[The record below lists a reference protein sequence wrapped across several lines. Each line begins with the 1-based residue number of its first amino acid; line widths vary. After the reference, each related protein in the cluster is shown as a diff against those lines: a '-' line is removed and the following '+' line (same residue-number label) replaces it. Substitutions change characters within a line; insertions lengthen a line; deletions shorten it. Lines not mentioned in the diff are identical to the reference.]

1 MKLFKRFIYESKAQ
15 WGWLLT
21 IFLALILAASFEII
35 APRLLGQI
43 VDAIVQGLR
52 NQQNIAH
59 VLDSTSDTVVILVI
73 LYTCHAIF
81 TYASEYIISGV
92 SQNMVLDL
100 RKRVSQHLYRLP
112 MSYFNAHNRGDFLS
126 RITSDLDAIGETLR
140 EGIPGLISSFIG
152 IVGAVAMMI
161 WISPLLASIILGVI
175 ALGVIGL
182 LITSKA
188 RTIYL
193 RNQEALGAVNGGI
206 EELISGKQIVQ
217 SFNLEKVTS
226 HHLNSLNTNLFKHER
241 KAGFMGQIIMPLVN
255 FINQIGYVLV
265 SIQGGLLVLRGQISL
280 GDIQAFFLYVTQ
292 VSDPISRSS
301 YILTKLQET
310 QAALGRIYEILDQ
323 APEEDAGTT
332 EMSISDEISAS
343 EKINTSDDVR
353 TFEEISASNEMNAY
367 DEVSASY
374 EISGSDTSLTS
385 PLATNAKGTIEF
397 HNVDFGY
404 APNKLLMKSV
414 NFTIPGG
421 HVVAIVGPTGAG
433 KTTIVNLLMRFYE
446 INGGA
451 ITIDGVDIRDVSRK
465 TLHQLVGMVL
475 QDTWIFTGTIA
486 DNIAYGK
493 PNATRDEIMAVAKL
507 AMADH
512 FIRTLPQG
520 YDTVLKNGADD
531 LSQGQ
536 RQLLTI
542 ARAFLANPRILILD
556 EATANVDTRTEVEV
570 QKAMQQLLHG
580 RTGIVI
586 AHRLSTIRDADLLLV
601 VNQGQ
606 IVEQGTHQE
615 LLAKGGY
622 YTTLYENYAKGMS
635 V

>member
-1 MKLFKRFIYESKAQ
+1 MTLFRRFLYESKSQ
-15 WGWLLT
+15 WGWLIAI
-21 IFLALILAASFEII
+21 IFALILAACFEII
-35 APRLLGQI
+35 APKLLGQI

-52 NQQNIAH
+52 SNQDISYIIDN
-59 VLDSTSDTVVILVI
+59 TTDTILMLII
-73 LYTCHAIF
+73 LYSGHSIF
-81 TYASEYIISGV
+81 TYVGEYIIAGV
-92 SQNMVLDL
+92 AENMVLNL
-100 RKRVSQHLYRLP
+100 RNRVSEYLYRLP
-112 MSYFNAHNRGDFLS
+112 MSYFNNHNRGDLLS
-126 RITSDLDAIGETLR
+126 RITSDLDSISETLR

-152 IVGAVAMMI
+152 IIGALVMML
-161 WISPLLASIILGVI
+161 WISPLLASIIIGIIVLGI
-175 ALGVIGL
+175 IGL
-182 LITSKA
+182 VITSKKA

-193 RNQEALGAVNGGI
+193 HNQEALGAVNSGI

-217 SFNLEKVTS
+217 AFNLETVTS
-226 HHLNSLNTNLFKHER
+226 DNLNQLNRNLFTHER
-241 KAGFMGQIIMPLVN
+241 RSGFMGQIIMPLVN

-265 SIQGGLLVLRGQISL
+265 AIQGGLLVLRGQISL

-301 YILTKLQET
+301 YILTKFQET

-323 APEEDAGTT
+323 TPEEDSGASTSFETT
-332 EMSISDEISAS
+332 AQSDA
-343 EKINTSDDVR
+343 
-353 TFEEISASNEMNAY
+353 
-367 DEVSASY
+367 
-374 EISGSDTSLTS
+374 L
-385 PLATNAKGTIEF
+385 KGTIEF
-397 HNVDFGY
+397 QNVSFGY
-404 APNKLLMKSV
+404 IPDKLLMNEV

-446 INGGA
+446 INGGS
-451 ITIDGVDIRDVSRK
+451 ITIDGVDIRDLSRK

-486 DNIAYGK
+486 DNIAYSK
-493 PNATRDEIMAVAKL
+493 PEATREEIVAVAKL

-570 QKAMQQLLHG
+570 QKAMQQLLRG

-586 AHRLSTIRDADLLLV
+586 AHHLSTIRDADLLLV

-635 V
+635 M

>member
-1 MKLFKRFIYESKAQ
+1 
-15 WGWLLT
+15 
-21 IFLALILAASFEII
+21 
-35 APRLLGQI
+35 
-43 VDAIVQGLR
+43 
-52 NQQNIAH
+52 
-59 VLDSTSDTVVILVI
+59 
-73 LYTCHAIF
+73 
-81 TYASEYIISGV
+81 
-92 SQNMVLDL
+92 
-100 RKRVSQHLYRLP
+100 
-112 MSYFNAHNRGDFLS
+112 
-126 RITSDLDAIGETLR
+126 
-140 EGIPGLISSFIG
+140 
-152 IVGAVAMMI
+152 
-161 WISPLLASIILGVI
+161 
-175 ALGVIGL
+175 
-182 LITSKA
+182 
-188 RTIYL
+188 
-193 RNQEALGAVNGGI
+193 
-206 EELISGKQIVQ
+206 
-217 SFNLEKVTS
+217 
-226 HHLNSLNTNLFKHER
+226 
-241 KAGFMGQIIMPLVN
+241 MGQIIMPLVN
-255 FINQIGYVLV
+255 FINQIDYVLV

-301 YILTKLQET
+301 YILTKFQET

-323 APEEDAGTT
+323 TPEEDTGHTLYL
-332 EMSISDEISAS
+332 E
-343 EKINTSDDVR
+343 N
-353 TFEEISASNEMNAY
+353 N
-367 DEVSASY
+367 
-374 EISGSDTSLTS
+374 
-385 PLATNAKGTIEF
+385 GTIEF
-397 HNVDFGY
+397 NNVSFGY
-404 APNKLLMKSV
+404 TPDKLLMNAV
-414 NFTIPGG
+414 NFKIPGG

-446 INGGA
+446 INSGS
-451 ITIDGVDIRDVSRK
+451 ITIDGLDIRDLSRK

-486 DNIAYGK
+486 DNITYGK
-493 PNATRDEIMAVAKL
+493 PDATREDIIAVAKL

-520 YDTVLKNGADD
+520 YDTILKNGADD

-542 ARAFLANPRILILD
+542 ARAFLANPRVLVLD

>member
-1 MKLFKRFIYESKAQ
+1 MKVFKRFLYESKSQ
-15 WGWLLT
+15 WGWLVG
-21 IFLALILAASFEII
+21 IFFALILAACFEII

-52 NQQNIAH
+52 NNQDIARII
-59 VLDSTSDTVVILVI
+59 DNTTDTILMLII
-73 LYTCHAIF
+73 LYTGHAIF
-81 TYASEYIISGV
+81 TYISEYIIAGV
-92 SQNMVLDL
+92 AENMVLDL
-100 RKRVSQHLYRLP
+100 RNRVSQYLYRLP
-112 MSYFNAHNRGDFLS
+112 MSYFNTHNRGDLLS
-126 RITSDLDAIGETLR
+126 RITSDLDSISETLR

-152 IVGAVAMMI
+152 IIGAIAMML

-175 ALGVIGL
+175 ILGVIGL
-182 LITSKA
+182 IVTSKKA

-193 RNQEALGAVNGGI
+193 HNQEALGAVNSGI

-217 SFNLEKVTS
+217 AFNLETVTS
-226 HHLNSLNTNLFKHER
+226 DNLNQLNHNLFIHER
-241 KAGFMGQIIMPLVN
+241 RSGFMGQIIMPLVN
-255 FINQIGYVLV
+255 FINQIDYVLV

-301 YILTKLQET
+301 YILTKFQET

-323 APEEDAGTT
+323 TPEEDTGHTLYL
-332 EMSISDEISAS
+332 E
-343 EKINTSDDVR
+343 N
-353 TFEEISASNEMNAY
+353 N
-367 DEVSASY
+367 
-374 EISGSDTSLTS
+374 
-385 PLATNAKGTIEF
+385 GTIEF
-397 HNVDFGY
+397 NNVSFGY
-404 APNKLLMKSV
+404 TPDKLLMNAV
-414 NFTIPGG
+414 NFKIPGG

-446 INGGA
+446 INSGS
-451 ITIDGVDIRDVSRK
+451 ITIDGLDIRDLSRK

-486 DNIAYGK
+486 DNITYGK
-493 PNATRDEIMAVAKL
+493 PDATREDIIAVAKL

-520 YDTVLKNGADD
+520 YDTILKNGADD

-542 ARAFLANPRILILD
+542 ARAFLANPRVLVLD

>member
-52 NQQNIAH
+52 DQQNIAH

-182 LITSKA
+182 LITSKKA

-217 SFNLEKVTS
+217 AFNLETVTS

-265 SIQGGLLVLRGQISL
+265 AIQGGLLVLRGQISL

-332 EMSISDEISAS
+332 EIS
-343 EKINTSDDVR
+343 T
-353 TFEEISASNEMNAY
+353 
-367 DEVSASY
+367 
-374 EISGSDTSLTS
+374 SDTSLTS

-404 APNKLLMKSV
+404 TPNKLLMKSV

-421 HVVAIVGPTGAG
+421 HVVAIIGPTGAG

-446 INGGA
+446 INSGA

>member
-1 MKLFKRFIYESKAQ
+1 MKLFQRFIYESKAQ

-52 NQQNIAH
+52 AQQNIAQ
-59 VLDSTSDTVVILVI
+59 VLDGTSDTVVILVI

-182 LITSKA
+182 LITSKKA

-217 SFNLEKVTS
+217 AFNLETVTS

-265 SIQGGLLVLRGQISL
+265 AIQGGLLVLRGQISL

-332 EMSISDEISAS
+332 EMSISDKMSAS
-343 EKINTSDDVR
+343 
-353 TFEEISASNEMNAY
+353 

-374 EISGSDTSLTS
+374 EISGSDTLLTS
-385 PLATNAKGTIEF
+385 PLGANAKGTIEF

-404 APNKLLMKSV
+404 TPNKLLMKSV

-451 ITIDGVDIRDVSRK
+451 ITIDGMDIRDVSRK

-606 IVEQGTHQE
+606 IVEHGTHQE